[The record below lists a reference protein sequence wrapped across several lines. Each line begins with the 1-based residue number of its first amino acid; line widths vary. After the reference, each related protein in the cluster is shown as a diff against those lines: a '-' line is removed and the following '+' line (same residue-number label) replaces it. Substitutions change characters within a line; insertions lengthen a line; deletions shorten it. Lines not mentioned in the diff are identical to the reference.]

1 MARKRKLEPPPGS
14 RITSAG
20 RITLSIPVV
29 VDGHKK
35 RHSQHR
41 INPAEPKS
49 YGTPEEA
56 WDGYRRTLA
65 FLDGQTTQAQTV
77 RAFWADWTDPN
88 HYLWGKLSTRSEQS
102 IRAYETR
109 TRRFVEMF
117 GERPLDS
124 ITEEDVHAYLKA
136 GGVHSSL
143 RAIGTLFHDAATR
156 GLVTAHPCATLAQQA
171 ETIARARRKRED
183 GVVPA
188 ESQIEEMLERA
199 QEPCFPPDFYGWL
212 LTGVR
217 TGMRGGEIDGM
228 EWEHLKGNR
237 YSIRWQFNNE
247 LHRPTPPKHDS
258 IRDLLLPPDLM
269 DEIEKRRGN
278 GTRWIWNNRNL
289 THWSHDSRARWWE
302 WCKDGGLALR
312 QIVGGAT
319 IYRATRHY
327 WASWAVNVAGIQ
339 PYQAALLYGHSDGGK
354 LLTETYARP
363 DHERAMRAALDA
375 AERLSK
381 ISDLSAERAR
391 RRA

>member
-102 IRAYETR
+102 IRAYADADAPVR
-109 TRRFVEMF
+109 GDVRRPPARLDHRRGRARLPE
-117 GERPLDS
+117 GGRRALLAAGDRHPLPRRGP
-124 ITEEDVHAYLKA
+124 A
-136 GGVHSSL
+136 GWSP
-143 RAIGTLFHDAATR
+143 T
-156 GLVTAHPCATLAQQA
+156 HPCAKLAQQA

-199 QEPCFPPDFYGWL
+199 Q
-212 LTGVR
+212 
-217 TGMRGGEIDGM
+217 
-228 EWEHLKGNR
+228 
-237 YSIRWQFNNE
+237 
-247 LHRPTPPKHDS
+247 
-258 IRDLLLPPDLM
+258 
-269 DEIEKRRGN
+269 
-278 GTRWIWNNRNL
+278 
-289 THWSHDSRARWWE
+289 
-302 WCKDGGLALR
+302 
-312 QIVGGAT
+312 
-319 IYRATRHY
+319 
-327 WASWAVNVAGIQ
+327 
-339 PYQAALLYGHSDGGK
+339 
-354 LLTETYARP
+354 
-363 DHERAMRAALDA
+363 RAALP
-375 AERLSK
+375 
-381 ISDLSAERAR
+381 R
-391 RRA
+391 RTSTAGC